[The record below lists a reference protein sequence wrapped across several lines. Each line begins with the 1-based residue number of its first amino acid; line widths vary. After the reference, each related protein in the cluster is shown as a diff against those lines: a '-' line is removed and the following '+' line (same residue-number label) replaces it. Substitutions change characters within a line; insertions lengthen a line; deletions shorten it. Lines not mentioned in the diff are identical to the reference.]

1 MCAIGRDVFARGE
14 ASLALHLALQ
24 PASSR
29 SRFPLRDDC
38 GPVRLAVLRQPP
50 TAPGDQQATG
60 SDIVGGSQAGGLV
73 PVQNDVADVPAG
85 VAVILSPSGA
95 PWGEP
100 EGLTA

>member
-1 MCAIGRDVFARGE
+1 MTADRWDWPSSDSPQLLPETSR
-14 ASLALHLALQ
+14 Q
-24 PASSR
+24 PA
-29 SRFPLRDDC
+29 
-38 GPVRLAVLRQPP
+38 
-50 TAPGDQQATG
+50 AT
-60 SDIVGGSQAGGLV
+60 SFRGSQAGGLV